1 MSKSPKKTN
10 ESIKFHELG
19 YVGGAIGDMWMRK
32 HCSLKV
38 DKENGNHSSIIDVNE
53 ERKIVQAMSESIAS
67 PATLNVSSTSNP
79 ANTNAFHAI
88 TTRAEVTSY
97 V

>member
-1 MSKSPKKTN
+1 MLFQMEYYMSKSPKKSN

-38 DKENGNHSSIIDVNE
+38 DKENVIKECMTCFEQNYGKN
-53 ERKIVQAMSESIAS
+53 ESITCS
-67 PATLNVSSTSNP
+67 DTFLPEEYKKCWV
-79 ANTNAFHAI
+79 
-88 TTRAEVTSY
+88 
-97 V
+97 